1 MVVLHSPSYGV
12 GSSAGRRNH
21 GTVCSSQWHTDVL
34 CCFRVTLQGDL
45 QLLLALLLASAVS
58 EALAAPLRGEGW
70 NEHQLGFLIRRSRV
84 FTKECVGS
92 SSSSL
97 LPTASQAALPM
108 ASLAASSVQIIF
120 ESLVGS
126 SLPRGIKSTQALPS

>member
-1 MVVLHSPSYGV
+1 VALAHLP
-12 GSSAGRRNH
+12 AG
-21 GTVCSSQWHTDVL
+21 GTTTL
-34 CCFRVTLQGDL
+34 FAAANGTPMFRAVFVFTLQGDL

-84 FTKECVGS
+84 FTKECGGS

-97 LPTASQAALPM
+97 LPTASQATLPM

-120 ESLVGS
+120 ESLVDS

>member
-1 MVVLHSPSYGV
+1 MFCAVFV
-12 GSSAGRRNH
+12 
-21 GTVCSSQWHTDVL
+21 
-34 CCFRVTLQGDL
+34 FTLQGDL

-97 LPTASQAALPM
+97 LPTASQATL
-108 ASLAASSVQIIF
+108 SYGF
-120 ESLVGS
+120 TGS
-126 SLPRGIKSTQALPS
+126 ELCANHL